1 MPTHTIHRTT
11 PACSYTAHGGGVKLR
26 STAVCHKASR
36 CFFFLF
42 SMFST
47 DKNIESLASLIEK
60 FKEYLQLRKSLLQ
73 LSLTEKII
81 RLLTACALTI
91 LLAFFF
97 FLVVIFLSF
106 AAVYALSLFVPL
118 WASFLIVAGVQLLLF
133 VIIYCKRHSWIQQP
147 LVRVLVNILA
157 S

>member
-1 MPTHTIHRTT
+1 MPTHTIHRSPH
-11 PACSYTAHGGGVKLR
+11 PACSCTAHGGVKLR

-36 CFFFLF
+36 CFFLF

>member
-1 MPTHTIHRTT
+1 MGGEL
-11 PACSYTAHGGGVKLR
+11 SYGRLLCATRLPGA
-26 STAVCHKASR
+26 
-36 CFFFLF
+36 FFLF

-97 FLVVIFLSF
+97 FLVVIFLCGCLCLVVVC
-106 AAVYALSLFVPL
+106 AALGLIPDSGRRTAPAVRHYLLQAP
-118 WASFLIVAGVQLLLF
+118 FLDTAAPG
-133 VIIYCKRHSWIQQP
+133 
-147 LVRVLVNILA
+147 
-157 S
+157 

>member
-1 MPTHTIHRTT
+1 MPPTQ
-11 PACSYTAHGGGVKLR
+11 
-26 STAVCHKASR
+26 STAPHPHVAIQHMAGELSYSR
-36 CFFFLF
+36 LLCATRLPGAFFLF

-118 WASFLIVAGVQLLLF
+118 WASFLIVAGVQLLMF

>member
-1 MPTHTIHRTT
+1 MPTHTIHRSPH
-11 PACSYTAHGGGVKLR
+11 PACSCTAHGGELSHGRLLCATR
-26 STAVCHKASR
+26 LPGA
-36 CFFFLF
+36 FFLF

>member
-1 MPTHTIHRTT
+1 MPTHNPPPHT
-11 PACSYTAHGGGVKLR
+11 PACSCTAHGGVSHGRLLCATR
-26 STAVCHKASR
+26 LPGA
-36 CFFFLF
+36 FFIF